1 MRLFRSM
8 RSPNVFE
15 ACNHRRGN
23 KLSCFVES
31 CRNGCSPCVI
41 EELYSRNNAP
51 NWRWCSTQAK
61 QRLFDC
67 LVYAGCG
74 GRVLNWS
81 APKSFGRSSQRFE
94 RGCGVGDLYWNG
106 NHRHVDFLSP
116 RPCTPAY
123 LSWIKSLQVAM
134 QPSWRKQGQ
143 ECST

>member
-41 EELYSRNNAP
+41 EELYPRNNAP

-94 RGCGVGDLYWNG
+94 RGCGVGDLYWTAITDMWLF
-106 NHRHVDFLSP
+106 HSP

-134 QPSWRKQGQ
+134 QPSWRKQG
-143 ECST
+143 